1 MTAVALK
8 GLLARK
14 TRAILTALA
23 IVLGVA
29 MVSGT
34 YILTDTIQAAFHK
47 ALDNAYSNSS
57 VIITGKQIV
66 SNANNN
72 PTVPASLLAK
82 VRALPDVADAT
93 GGFLFDD
100 VKLIGPGNK
109 AIGSGTSPSF
119 GFGVDPHSKQYNPIS
134 LTTGQWASGPSE
146 VVIDTRTAG
155 KHHYKVGDRIGAK
168 ANGPI
173 RSYTITGLAT
183 IKGVSIGGATLAVF
197 DVPTVQRILN
207 EPGRYDGI
215 AALAKSGVT
224 PTRLAAEIAP
234 SLPSNVQV
242 KTATQQVGKDTK
254 TVSSGLSVF
263 QYFLLAFAA
272 IALFVGAF
280 VIFNTLSIT
289 VAQRTREL
297 ATLRTLG
304 ASRRQ
309 VLRSVL
315 LESATIGLLG
325 SVAGLFLGLALASG
339 LNSVFVS
346 LGVDLPQAGTVL
358 ETRTVVVSL
367 LVGTL
372 ITLLAGFL
380 PALRATRVPPIAA
393 VREGAR
399 LPQSRLAPYRP
410 YVAAVLIGVGVL
422 AIVKGVFWTSGKAA
436 VLETLGLGTLVLF
449 IGVAMIASNLVRP
462 LAAFIGQPARRF
474 GGSAGDLAA
483 ANSTRNP
490 GRTAA
495 AAAALMIGLALVTFV
510 ATLAAGLHASDTDA
524 LNRQATAD
532 YVVTPS
538 SSSDSGLF
546 PAAAGNR
553 LATTTGVQVASS
565 VRTDQALILGTSTSV
580 AGVDTRTI
588 ARVYHFDWR
597 HGTNTVLNRLGN
609 GAIVD
614 TDYANS
620 NHLQIGSPLTI
631 KTSTGRMATL
641 VVKATYHPPQIDSL
655 FKSIVISQTT
665 FDRTFPSPEN
675 AFTFVDTAGG
685 ANPATTAKL
694 KHALSSYPD
703 ATVQTKQTWVTTRA
717 AKVNQILDIF
727 YVLLSLSVLV
737 SLFGIVNTLIL
748 TIHERTRE
756 IGMLRAIGMTR
767 RQTRRMIRNESII
780 TALIGAAL
788 GIPLGLLIAALVTRG
803 LSSQGVNFHL
813 PLTQLIVFTLVAVVA
828 GVLAAVIPAR
838 RAARLKILH
847 ALQYE

>member
-34 YILTDTIQAAFHK
+34 YILTDTIQAAYHS
-47 ALDNAYSNSS
+47 AVDNAYSSSS

-82 VRALPDVADAT
+82 VRALPDVAEAT

-109 AIGSGTSPSF
+109 AIGSGISPSL
-119 GFGVDPHSKQYNPIS
+119 GFGVDPRSKQYNPIS
-134 LTTGQWASGPSE
+134 LTTGQWASGPSQI
-146 VVIDTRTAG
+146 VIDTRTATM
-155 KHHYKVGDRIGAK
+155 HHYKVGDRIGAK
-168 ANGPI
+168 ANGPVHT
-173 RSYTITGLAT
+173 YTITGLAT
-183 IKGVSIGGATLAVF
+183 IKGVSIGGASLAVF
-197 DVPTVQRILN
+197 DVPTAAQVLGEQ
-207 EPGRYDGI
+207 GRYDGI
-215 AALAKSGVT
+215 AALARSGVT
-224 PTRLAAEIAP
+224 PTRLAAEITP
-234 SLPSNVQV
+234 YLPSGVQV
-242 KTATQQVGKDTK
+242 KTAAQQVGKDTR
-254 TVSSGLSVF
+254 TFSSGISVF

-315 LESATIGLLG
+315 LESATIGLFG
-325 SVAGLFLGLALASG
+325 SIAGLFLGLALASG
-339 LNSVFVS
+339 LNSVFIAI
-346 LGVDLPQAGTVL
+346 GVDLPQAGTVL
-358 ETRTVVVSL
+358 ATRTVVVSL

-372 ITLLAGFL
+372 ITLLAGIL

-399 LPQSRLAPYRP
+399 LPKSRFAPLRP
-410 YVAAVLIGVGVL
+410 YVAALLIIVGVA
-422 AIVKGVFWTSGKAA
+422 AIAKGVFATNGKAA

-449 IGVAMIASNLVRP
+449 IGVAIIASNLVRP
-462 LAAFIGQPARRF
+462 LVAVVGQPARRF
-474 GGSAGDLAA
+474 GGTAGNLAA

-495 AAAALMIGLALVTFV
+495 AAAALMIGVALVTFV
-510 ATLAAGLHASDTDA
+510 ATLASGLHASDTDA
-524 LNRQATAD
+524 LKRQATAD

-546 PAAAGNR
+546 PAAAGNE
-553 LATTTGVQVASS
+553 LAATKGVEVASS
-565 VRTDQALILGTSTSV
+565 VRTDQALIFGTSTSV

-597 HGTNTVLNRLGN
+597 NGSNNILSHLGN
-609 GAIVD
+609 GVIVD

-620 NHLQIGSPLTI
+620 HHLHIGSPLEI
-631 KTSTGRMATL
+631 KTSTGRLAAL
-641 VVKATYHPPQIDSL
+641 VVRATYHPPQIDPL
-655 FKSIVISQTT
+655 FKGIVISQTT
-665 FDRTFPSPEN
+665 FDRAFPSPGN
-675 AFTFVDTAGG
+675 AFTFLVTPGGDTT
-685 ANPATTAKL
+685 ATTARL
-694 KHALSSYPD
+694 KHALGAYPD
-703 ATVQTKQTWVTTRA
+703 ATVQTKQAWVTTRA
-717 AKVNQILDIF
+717 SKVNQILDIF

-756 IGMLRAIGMTR
+756 IGMLRAVGMTR
-767 RQTRRMIRNESII
+767 RQVRRMIRNESII

-788 GIPLGLLIAALVTRG
+788 GIPLGLMIAALVTRG

-813 PLTQLIVFTLVAVVA
+813 PVTQLVAFTVIAVAA

-838 RAARLKILH
+838 RAARLDVLH